1 MKTNILC
8 MINYRLLHFCTI
20 RPSWTGCPLLFALL
34 VFVTLTT
41 LSQPPVRSVSS
52 LCQQKK
58 KRRMTG
64 VWASPSG
71 AGRIPSLRP
80 SMQKRPQNRRLCGK
94 TESDENFVK
103 SPSLSLTTLLIQF
116 AIFLP
121 CALLM
126 RSLFPSPR
134 PVLWRASA
142 PPSIPWSAVRSVL
155 QSPYSAEW
163 PTSKYLRA
171 T

>member
-8 MINYRLLHFCTI
+8 MANYRLLHFCAI
-20 RPSWTGCPLLFALL
+20 RPSWTGGSSLFALL

-41 LSQPPVRSVSS
+41 LSQTPVRSVSP
-52 LCQQKK
+52 LCRQK

-64 VWASPSG
+64 VWVSPSG
-71 AGRIPSLRP
+71 TGRIPSLRP

-94 TESDENFVK
+94 SESDENFVK

-121 CALLM
+121 CTLLM
-126 RSLFPSPR
+126 RGRFPSPR

-155 QSPYSAEW
+155 QSPYSEEW

>member
-1 MKTNILC
+1 MHDKLWTLAFLCHPPFVNGWFSPFCAPCFRHFDNTFTNPCALS
-8 MINYRLLHFCTI
+8 L
-20 RPSWTGCPLLFALL
+20 PPLPA
-34 VFVTLTT
+34 
-41 LSQPPVRSVSS
+41 
-52 LCQQKK
+52 KK

-71 AGRIPSLRP
+71 TGRIPSLRP

-94 TESDENFVK
+94 SESDENFVK

-121 CALLM
+121 CTLLM
-126 RSLFPSPR
+126 RGRFPSPR

-155 QSPYSAEW
+155 QSPYSEEW